1 MGEWKEY
8 VLEDVIDRFIDYRG
22 KTPKKTESG
31 VPLVTA
37 KIVKGGSINEPTEFI
52 ANEDYKEWMTRGFP
66 KVNDVVLTTEA
77 PLGEVALLKDPTV
90 ALAQRIIILRG
101 KANFVYNPFLKYYLQ
116 SPVGQYKLRIRASGS
131 TVSGI
136 KSSVLRK
143 TVIDLPDVDKQ
154 RAIAEPLL
162 MLDAKIDLLRQQNE
176 TLEALGAA
184 VFREWF
190 SRKEYDKEPISSVL
204 KIVGGGTPSTKVE
217 EYWNGSI
224 FWTTPKDLST
234 NSGTYLRKTLRTI
247 SEEGLEKIS
256 SGLLHKGTLLM
267 SSRAPVGYLAF
278 AGIPLAI
285 NQGYIA
291 IVEASYLPLN
301 YVYYWLKANM
311 SYIKQ
316 SSNGSVFQEI
326 SKTVFRSLDIEVPD
340 EDALAAFDR
349 FVSPILAKIE
359 FNQAETE
366 KLEETRDLLLPKLM
380 SGQVKV
386 RTDG

>member
-8 VLEDVIDRFIDYRG
+8 LIGDILKLEYGKSLKDYRNDDGVFKVFGTNGPIGTTSVSLFDGPSVIIGRKGAYRGAYYSEDPGYVIDTAYYTLPIVDDLDMKFIYYWFLFLDVNNLNSGSAIPSTSRDEVYA
-22 KTPKKTESG
+22 TPIRL
-31 VPLVTA
+31 P
-37 KIVKGGSINEPTEFI
+37 KIVQQKRI
-52 ANEDYKEWMTRGFP
+52 AHT
-66 KVNDVVLTTEA
+66 LS
-77 PLGEVALLKDPTV
+77 L
-90 ALAQRIIILRG
+90 
-101 KANFVYNPFLKYYLQ
+101 
-116 SPVGQYKLRIRASGS
+116 
-131 TVSGI
+131 
-136 KSSVLRK
+136 
-143 TVIDLPDVDKQ
+143 
-154 RAIAEPLL
+154 
-162 MLDAKIDLLRQQNE
+162 LDAKIDLLRQQNE